1 MDKEYGSTLRSNVG
15 QKIFHCCLQD
25 GAKIVPLY
33 H

>member
-15 QKIFHCCLQD
+15 QETFHCRLQD